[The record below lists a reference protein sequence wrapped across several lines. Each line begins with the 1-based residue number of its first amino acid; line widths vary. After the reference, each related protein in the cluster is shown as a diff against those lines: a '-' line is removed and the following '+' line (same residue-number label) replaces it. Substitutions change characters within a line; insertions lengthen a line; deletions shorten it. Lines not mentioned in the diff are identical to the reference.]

1 MVWEGGARG
10 PQEELLVVR
19 CGDGGEHEVPRRN
32 QLLIG
37 RSGNKTAPTSD
48 ILGICGD
55 ITVVTNKT

>member
-1 MVWEGGARG
+1 MSD
-10 PQEELLVVR
+10 PDLLTVNL
-19 CGDGGEHEVPRRN
+19 EN
-32 QLLIG
+32 ALG